1 MHFLKLGVTFAI
13 SFCLGFYYYYTPEQK
28 LVVEILKPTLTS
40 FDINIP
46 STPKSSE
53 KKVTVKKSEY
63 SQEQIKLAKAIDRIY
78 KKVSYSEALSI
89 VKVTYIYARKHSIKP
104 TLALGL
110 IAAES
115 SFNRRARSIHGAIGY
130 MQVVPK
136 WHQDKIKGRN
146 LEDLHVNIQVG
157 MNVLGDCF
165 KKFKG
170 NTNKALGCYNGATQ
184 QDKVNQYVNK
194 VNHRKHEILQL
205 ASL

>member
-1 MHFLKLGVTFAI
+1 MHSLKLGVTFII
-13 SFCLGFYYYYTPEQK
+13 SFCLGFYYFYTPEQK
-28 LVVEILKPTLTS
+28 LVIETLYPTLTS
-40 FDINIP
+40 LDNTVTVTKP
-46 STPKSSE
+46 SK
-53 KKVTVKKSEY
+53 KKVIVKKPEH

-78 KKVSYSEALSI
+78 KNVSYSEALSI

-115 SFNRRARSIHGAIGY
+115 GFNRRARSAHGAIGY
-130 MQVVPK
+130 TQVVPK

-157 MNVLGDCF
+157 MKVLSDCF

-184 QDKVNQYVNK
+184 QDQINRYVNK
-194 VNHRKHEILQL
+194 VNHRKQQLLQF

>member
-1 MHFLKLGVTFAI
+1 MYSLKLGVTFII
-13 SFCLGFYYYYTPEQK
+13 SFCLGFYYFYTPEQK
-28 LVVEILKPTLTS
+28 LVIETLYPTLTS
-40 FDINIP
+40 LDNTVTVTKP
-46 STPKSSE
+46 SK
-53 KKVTVKKSEY
+53 KKVIVKKPEH

-78 KKVSYSEALSI
+78 KNVSYSEALNI

-115 SFNRRARSIHGAIGY
+115 GFNRRARSAHGAIGY
-130 MQVVPK
+130 TQVVPK

-146 LEDLHVNIQVG
+146 LEDTHVNIQVG
-157 MNVLGDCF
+157 MKVLSDCF

-184 QDKVNQYVNK
+184 QDQINRYVNK
-194 VNHRKHEILQL
+194 VNHRKQQLLQF

>member
-1 MHFLKLGVTFAI
+1 MHLLKLGVTFII
-13 SFCLGFYYYYTPEQK
+13 SFCLGFYYFYTPEQK
-28 LVVEILKPTLTS
+28 LVTETLYPTLTS
-40 FDINIP
+40 LNNTVTVTKP
-46 STPKSSE
+46 SK
-53 KKVTVKKSEY
+53 KKVIVKKPEH

-78 KKVSYSEALSI
+78 KNVSYSEALNI
-89 VKVTYIYARKHSIKP
+89 VKITYIYARKHSIKP

-115 SFNRRARSIHGAIGY
+115 GFNRRARSIHGAIGY
-130 MQVVPK
+130 TQVVPK

>member
-1 MHFLKLGVTFAI
+1 MHSLKLGVTFII
-13 SFCLGFYYYYTPEQK
+13 SFCLGFYYFYTPEQK
-28 LVVEILKPTLTS
+28 LVIETLYPTLTS
-40 FDINIP
+40 LDNTVTVTKP
-46 STPKSSE
+46 SK
-53 KKVTVKKSEY
+53 KKVIVKKPEH

-78 KKVSYSEALSI
+78 KNVSYSEALSI

-115 SFNRRARSIHGAIGY
+115 GFNRRARSAHGAIGY
-130 MQVVPK
+130 TQVVPK

-146 LEDLHVNIQVG
+146 LEDTHVNIQVG
-157 MNVLGDCF
+157 MKVLSDCF

-184 QDKVNQYVNK
+184 QDKINQYVNK
-194 VNHRKHEILQL
+194 VIQRKHELLQF

>member
-1 MHFLKLGVTFAI
+1 MHFLKLGVTFII
-13 SFCLGFYYYYTPEQK
+13 SFCLGFYYFYTPEKK
-28 LVVEILKPTLTS
+28 LVTETLYPTLTS
-40 FDINIP
+40 LNNTVTVTKP
-46 STPKSSE
+46 SK
-53 KKVTVKKSEY
+53 KKVIVKKPEH

-78 KKVSYSEALSI
+78 KKVSYSEALNI
-89 VKVTYIYARKHSIKP
+89 VKVTYIYARKHTIKP

-115 SFNRRARSIHGAIGY
+115 GFNRRARSAHGAIGY
-130 MQVVPK
+130 TQVVPK

-194 VNHRKHEILQL
+194 VFQRKHELLQL